1 MQLALNQ
8 LDAQLGKG
16 LRALYTLHG
25 NEPLLEQEALDSIR
39 RHARAQGYSERSSF
53 TVSGAHFDWSAVL
66 AAGGSLSLFA
76 DKQLVEIRIP
86 SHRSARIQ
94 EMHMLTVNC
103 LCDLIDNTLF
113 PHQDD

>member
-1 MQLALNQ
+1 MKALS
-8 LDAQLGKG
+8 
-16 LRALYTLHG
+16 
-25 NEPLLEQEALDSIR
+25 PI
-39 RHARAQGYSERSSF
+39 
-53 TVSGAHFDWSAVL
+53 AVL
-66 AAGGSLSLFA
+66 ISALLLQGLLGPQ
-76 DKQLVEIRIP
+76 DVEIRIP